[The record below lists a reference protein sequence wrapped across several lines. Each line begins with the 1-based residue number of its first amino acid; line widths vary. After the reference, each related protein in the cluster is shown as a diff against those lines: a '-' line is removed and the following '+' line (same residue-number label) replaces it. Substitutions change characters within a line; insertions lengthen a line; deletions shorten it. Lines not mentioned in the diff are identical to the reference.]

1 MRATPQRPRGFTLLE
16 LMLAILLLALL
27 LSGTYGAIRTAV
39 KAMHSGEV
47 AIDRTNRVRAA
58 EEFLRRQVGRIMPLS
73 FGTDDSTNTNVVFE
87 GDGKFMR
94 FVAPMPGYLSKGGPY
109 VQTLEITRGPGGGQL
124 VFGND
129 MLNGFDPSGKSQN
142 EPVVL
147 LDQIQEAHFQY
158 RTLDENGE
166 LTDWFDDWEDPGV
179 TPVMIRIAVNM
190 RPEARVSFPEMDI
203 PLILDVGA
211 MRVARPGQMMRG
223 AGLQSGSG
231 RLRSPGG
238 RR

>member
-1 MRATPQRPRGFTLLE
+1 MRAPMRQSRGFTLLE
-16 LMLAILLLALL
+16 LMLAILLLGLL

-58 EEFLRRQVGRIMPLS
+58 QEFLRRQVSRIMPLS
-73 FGTDDSTNTNVVFE
+73 FGTDESTSTNIVFE

-109 VQTLEITRGPGGGQL
+109 VQTLEITRGAGGGQL

-129 MLNGFDPSGKSQN
+129 MLNGYDPSEKSPN

-147 LDQIQEAHFQY
+147 LNQIQEAHFEY
-158 RTLDENGE
+158 RSLDENGE
-166 LTDWFDDWEDPGV
+166 LTDWFDQWEDPSV
-179 TPVMIRIAVNM
+179 TPVMIRIVVQM
-190 RPEARVSFPEMDI
+190 RPEARVTFPEMEV

-211 MRVARPGQMMRG
+211 MRVARPGQMLRG
-223 AGLQSGSG
+223 VGLQPTPRGS
-231 RLRSPGG
+231 RQQGG
-238 RR
+238 QR